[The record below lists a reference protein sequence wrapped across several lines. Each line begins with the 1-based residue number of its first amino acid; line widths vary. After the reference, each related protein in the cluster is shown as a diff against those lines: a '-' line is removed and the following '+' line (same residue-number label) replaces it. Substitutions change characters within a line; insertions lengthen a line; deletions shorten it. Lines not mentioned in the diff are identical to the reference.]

1 MKATFKRNP
10 ARPDV
15 YDLLEGV
22 KFPFSYCRVSTPRA
36 EWLIRQGASWVL
48 ESWVQNQKAVFTGLR
63 PLSIPG
69 HYKGDIL
76 IDAVKHRLRIE
87 HQPGDPIL
95 TITIQ
100 RPRKRVK
107 MALK

>member
-15 YDLLEGV
+15 YDLQETAE
-22 KFPFSYCRVSTPRA
+22 FPFTFCRVSRPRTD
-36 EWLIRQGASWVL
+36 WLMRQGAIWVL
-48 ESWVQNQKAVFTGLR
+48 ESWVHNQKAVFTGLR
-63 PLSIPG
+63 PLPVPG

-76 IDAVKHRLRIE
+76 LNAVKHRLRIE
-87 HQPGDPIL
+87 HEPGDPVIS
-95 TITIQ
+95 IIIQ

-107 MALK
+107 IALK